1 MGQGL
6 MFLAC
11 CFFLVL
17 LVPLLL
23 FLLTYVYRLAC
34 TLSGLPKPSVISATG
49 VMLVTVVS
57 VGVAESIMGWAVEES
72 CASAGLPRWEA
83 GVITFF
89 LALPVDLLISSAIH
103 ARLTSMRF
111 GKAIEVWFIQR
122 LIYLVI
128 LAAIVFVAALYVLI
142 KQMNG

>member
-1 MGQGL
+1 MQGL

-17 LVPLLL
+17 LVPLIL

-34 TLSGLPKPSVISATG
+34 ALSGLPKPSVLSATG

-57 VGVAESIMGWAVEES
+57 VGVAESIMGWAVES
-72 CASAGLPRWEA
+72 TCANAGLPRWEA
-83 GVITFF
+83 GVIAFF
-89 LALPVDLLISSAIH
+89 LALPVDLVISSAIH
-103 ARLTSMRF
+103 AGLMNMRF

-122 LIYLVI
+122 LIYLVVI
-128 LAAIVFVAALYVLI
+128 AAVVFVAALYVLV
-142 KQMNG
+142 KQLN

>member
-1 MGQGL
+1 VQGL
-6 MFLAC
+6 VFIAC
-11 CFFLVL
+11 CFFLVFL
-17 LVPLLL
+17 IPLLL

-34 TLSGLPKPSVISATG
+34 VLSGLPKPSVLSAAG

-57 VGVAESIMGWAVEES
+57 VGVAESVMGYVVEVS

-89 LALPVDLLISSAIH
+89 LALPVDLVISSAIH
-103 ARLTSMRF
+103 AGLMAMRF

-122 LIYLVI
+122 LIYLLI
-128 LAAIVFVAALYVLI
+128 LAAVVFVAALYVLI
-142 KQMNG
+142 RGMNG